1 MRILFITS
9 TRVGDAILSTGLL
22 SKLIADNPE
31 AKITI
36 ACGPAAAPLF
46 EAVPKL
52 ERIIVLNKMI
62 FSLHWIAMWWDAVG
76 KFWDVLVDLRNSPM
90 SVPLAAVCI

>member
-9 TRVGDAILSTGLL
+9 TRVGDAIRSTGLL

-36 ACGPAAAPLF
+36 ACGPA
-46 EAVPKL
+46 
-52 ERIIVLNKMI
+52 
-62 FSLHWIAMWWDAVG
+62 
-76 KFWDVLVDLRNSPM
+76 
-90 SVPLAAVCI
+90 SVPLF